1 MPGFKKRRDY
11 FTSITDNY
19 YSSDPEDKRYCVHC
33 ESFGFPYK
41 ELKPRVYQPHEYIN
55 GQIPQD
61 SENFLQ
67 CYECGTIYPVEHGKQ
82 ESTIAGFKEVP
93 ETIHDSKRLKV
104 EHFVKPR
111 HNRNNNSNRKVR
123 REPEELDDFIKDR
136 IDRGNTLISY
146 SDNSADLE

>member
-1 MPGFKKRRDY
+1 MVHIKTRRAY

-19 YSSDPEDKRYCVHC
+19 YNSDPEDKRYCVHC

-55 GQIPQD
+55 GAIPQD
-61 SENFLQ
+61 SESWLQ

-93 ETIHDSKRLKV
+93 ETIHDSKKLYV
-104 EHFVKPR
+104 EPFTQSR
-111 HNRNNNSNRKVR
+111 RNRKSKINGNLR
-123 REPEELDDFIKDR
+123 KEPEELEFIRDR
-136 IDRGNTLISY
+136 IDRGAKLISY